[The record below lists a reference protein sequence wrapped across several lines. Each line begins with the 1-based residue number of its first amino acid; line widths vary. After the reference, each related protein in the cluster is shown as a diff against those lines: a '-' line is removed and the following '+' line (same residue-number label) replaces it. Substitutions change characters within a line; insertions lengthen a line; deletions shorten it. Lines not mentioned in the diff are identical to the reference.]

1 MRGDLVALGPGLHRL
16 TAHNPGIMTGQGTQ
30 SYFIGHQR
38 ITLVDPGPDL
48 PDQIP
53 RIRQALDE
61 LGACLESIMLT
72 HTHLDHSPAAAT
84 LQDMMSVP
92 VLGCPPTDLLRQDTT
107 THITRILTD
116 GEVLTT
122 ECGPLRVI
130 ATPGHVGN
138 HLSFYLEERGDVLTG
153 DHVIAGS
160 TVVIIPP
167 SGHMGDY
174 MASLQRLLDTQAHR
188 MLPGHGDPLVPAAPV
203 LEWTLAH
210 RRQRELKVKQVL
222 HGFPGDV
229 AELTPR
235 VYDDVPAQLHPVAQ
249 FSLLAHLLWLQ
260 EQGLAQ
266 HDAQGIWILT

>member
-1 MRGDLVALGPGLHRL
+1 MSDLVTLGPGLHRL

-30 SYFIGHQR
+30 SYLIGQR
-38 ITLVDPGPDL
+38 RMTLVDPGPDL
-48 PDQIP
+48 PDQVP
-53 RIRQALDE
+53 RIMQALAE
-61 LGACLESIMLT
+61 LGASLECIVLT
-72 HTHLDHSPAAAT
+72 HTHRDHSPAAAL
-84 LQDMMSVP
+84 LQDQLSVP
-92 VLGCPPTDLLRQDTT
+92 VLGCPPTDLLRQDTCT
-107 THITRILTD
+107 RITRILSD

-138 HLSFYLEERGDVLTG
+138 HLSYYLEDRGDVLTG

-188 MLPGHGDPLVPAAPV
+188 ILPGHGDPLEPAAPV

-210 RRQRELKVKQVL
+210 RRQRELKVMQML
-222 HGFPGDV
+222 HTLPGDV
-229 AELTPR
+229 AGLTPR
-235 VYDDVPAQLHPVAQ
+235 VYDDVPVQLHPVAQ
-249 FSLLAHLLWLQ
+249 FSLLAHLLWLE
-260 EQGLAQ
+260 EQGLARQ
-266 HDAQGIWILT
+266 DAFGIWGLT